1 MRHRGPDLRGVN
13 RPKAMALKVCPLP
26 GSRSFP
32 GTMTNQAESKHEVW
46 QGELDGG
53 ERGQMWDVARR
64 PLKVRGRGGYMTLP

>member
-1 MRHRGPDLRGVN
+1 
-13 RPKAMALKVCPLP
+13 MALKVCPVP

-46 QGELDGG
+46 QGELDSG

-64 PLKVRGRGGYMTLP
+64 PLKVQGRGGYMTLP